1 MNAAQGHYVWSG
13 LSLPRT
19 LAWAALVLAV
29 ALPLAALP
37 LPYAAALLVGT
48 AVVVWS
54 VARPELAL
62 YLLAFSVPY
71 ESLRELSVGGVTL
84 GSTELLVA
92 LLAVAWSLR
101 LATDRER
108 PSLRPAVALALLPM
122 LAAVLLATLRATE
135 LGAAFKEALRWLELL
150 LVFLAANYLLRAP
163 RQRATMLAALLLAG
177 VSEALLGLAQ
187 FVLRWGPESFLTG
200 SFLRAYGTFGQPN
213 PYAGYLGTLLPLA
226 LALALVGWFD
236 PAAKKRAWYWA
247 LVAALLLLVAAFL
260 ASQSRG
266 ALLGFA
272 AALAVVGGLLSRRA
286 MLAVLGLACAGVLL
300 LLLGTFD
307 LLPAAVA
314 ERLTQITSYFGVFDV
329 RTVVL
334 TPANWAVVERMAVW
348 QAAWGE
354 FEAFP
359 LLGVGAG
366 NYVSAYPAFA
376 MPGWTDAMGHAHNLY
391 LNLLAEMGAVGLAS
405 FLVFWLGSLAAV
417 FRAWRAGGAGL
428 SWWQRALPLGVL
440 GVLAQMTTHNFFDNL
455 LVHGLNV
462 QLALLLALA
471 VWPGEAKGK
480 AVPNC

>member
-1 MNAAQGHYVWSG
+1 V
-13 LSLPRT
+13 
-19 LAWAALVLAV
+19 
-29 ALPLAALP
+29 
-37 LPYAAALLVGT
+37 VGT
-48 AVVVWS
+48 

-71 ESLRELSVGGVTL
+71 ESLRELSLGGLTL
-84 GSTELLVA
+84 GSTELLVM
-92 LLAVAWSLR
+92 LLALAWLLR

-108 PSLRPAVALALLPM
+108 PPLRSGVALALLPM
-122 LAAVLLATLRATE
+122 LGVVLLSTLRATE
-135 LGAAFKEALRWLELL
+135 LGAAFKEVLRWVELL
-150 LVFLAANYLLRAP
+150 LVFLAACYLLRTP
-163 RQRATMLAALLLAG
+163 RQRAIMLAALLLAG

-187 FVLRWGPESFLTG
+187 FLLRWGPESFLTG

-213 PYAGYLGTLLPLA
+213 PYAGYLGTLLPLG
-226 LALALVGWFD
+226 LALALVGWLE
-236 PAAKKRAWYWA
+236 PGARKSAGYWA
-247 LVAALLLLVAAFL
+247 LLAALALLAMAFL

-266 ALLGFA
+266 ALLGLA

-286 MLAVLGLACAGVLL
+286 ALAVLGLACVGGLVLL
-300 LLLGTFD
+300 FGAFD
-307 LLPAAVA
+307 LLPSVVA

-354 FEAFP
+354 FEAYPF
-359 LLGVGAG
+359 LGVGAG

-376 MPGWTDAMGHAHNLY
+376 MPGWKDAMGHAHNLY
-391 LNLLAEMGAVGLAS
+391 LNILAEMGALGLAG
-405 FLVFWLGSLAAV
+405 FLAFWLGSLLMV
-417 FRAWRAGGAGL
+417 LRAWRSGGAGL
-428 SWWQRALPLGVL
+428 TWWQRALPLGVL
-440 GVLAQMTTHNFFDNL
+440 GVLAQMTMHNFFDNL

-480 AVPNC
+480 AVPVAGI